1 VCGDW
6 KLFAAS
12 VEDVAGARPAHF
24 VTNVIQFRSL
34 TGADYLVGCDFRL
47 TGVVT
52 LVDTNR
58 DLVVLQDATGAVA
71 LNFRLKDYSLQ
82 VGQLVTLEGENCCP
96 YFPGFPDYPYRPSE
110 WNIQTSF
117 ESPMD
122 LNEYRLTR
130 MRGCLH
136 PGVTGEYSFWIASD
150 NSSELWLSVNADPSK
165 ARKIASITRFG
176 YVLPREW
183 SHYPSQH
190 SEPILLKAGETYY
203 IEALS
208 EQTTGGEYLGVAWQ
222 GPGLNQSVI
231 ESPYLTPWRAMEDT
245 TNGILRECWTNFSAG
260 DLDGLAGPRGFESAL
275 TVEKVRMSSSGPGE
289 LPKPDRLALNQ
300 RLLAEDNYRWVQAEG
315 VVKFTGADG
324 GVAFFELSDGQA
336 LVQVRALHWSS
347 EMSRRIGKAPIR
359 VEGVCEGVFD
369 QKKLLTPGLIWATA
383 ESSITFLES
392 AATNVGAST
401 VEQPAQ
407 SMASNYPAM
416 QGFYGTRGV
425 VTFNDQV
432 FGNDYTFVQEDSA
445 AVLVAL
451 TNHSFRNRLKVGQW
465 VELGGALIRLKKL
478 TPSWAWENRLS
489 SDSCGAT
496 SRFQA
501 L

>member
-1 VCGDW
+1 
-6 KLFAAS
+6 
-12 VEDVAGARPAHF
+12 
-24 VTNVIQFRSL
+24 
-34 TGADYLVGCDFRL
+34 
-47 TGVVT
+47 
-52 LVDTNR
+52 
-58 DLVVLQDATGAVA
+58 
-71 LNFRLKDYSLQ
+71 
-82 VGQLVTLEGENCCP
+82 
-96 YFPGFPDYPYRPSE
+96 
-110 WNIQTSF
+110 
-117 ESPMD
+117 MD

-300 RLLAEDNYRWVQAEG
+300 RLLAEDN
-315 VVKFTGADG
+315 
-324 GVAFFELSDGQA
+324 
-336 LVQVRALHWSS
+336 
-347 EMSRRIGKAPIR
+347 
-359 VEGVCEGVFD
+359 
-369 QKKLLTPGLIWATA
+369 
-383 ESSITFLES
+383 
-392 AATNVGAST
+392 
-401 VEQPAQ
+401 
-407 SMASNYPAM
+407 
-416 QGFYGTRGV
+416 
-425 VTFNDQV
+425 
-432 FGNDYTFVQEDSA
+432 
-445 AVLVAL
+445 
-451 TNHSFRNRLKVGQW
+451 
-465 VELGGALIRLKKL
+465 
-478 TPSWAWENRLS
+478 
-489 SDSCGAT
+489 
-496 SRFQA
+496 
-501 L
+501 